1 MVLSRKKKGVNYS
14 VIEENTKLKQTIIAL
29 KSELN
34 KFRQPPLIL
43 CEVTNITHKGAVV
56 RLPNGNKFLVNI
68 SMPLVGK
75 IKPGDSV
82 LSEQKSLNI
91 VAKAGQKRKFD
102 VEKFVR
108 IEKPDVNW
116 ETIGGLSEQI
126 REIKEVIE
134 LPLKNPQLF
143 KDVGI
148 IPPKGVLLYGYSGT
162 GKTIL
167 AKAIAASTNSTFIEV
182 VGSELVQKFIGDGAK
197 LVKDIFKLAKERSP
211 SIIFIDEIDAIASE
225 RTNNGTSGEK
235 EVQRTLMQLLAEI
248 DGFSSLGDV
257 KIIGATN
264 RFDILDPAIVRPG
277 RLDRLIEVPLPNKD
291 ARAEIFKIHSKNMK
305 LNKVN
310 YSEIDKLLDG
320 FSGADIKALCTEAG
334 YFAIRQKRKHVKHED
349 FSLAVDKL
357 TSTEMETNYNLGM
370 VG

>member
-14 VIEENTKLKQTIIAL
+14 LFEENTRLKQTIIKL
-29 KSELN
+29 KSEIN

-43 CEVTNITHKGAVV
+43 CEVANITKSGAVV

-68 SMPLVGK
+68 STLLIGK

-108 IEKPDVNW
+108 IEKPDINW
-116 ETIGGLSEQI
+116 ATIGGLSEQI

-134 LPLKNPQLF
+134 LPLKNPKLF
-143 KDVGI
+143 NDVGI

-225 RTNNGTSGEK
+225 RTNTGTSGEK

-277 RLDRLIEVPLPNKD
+277 RLDRLIEVPLPNRE
-291 ARAEIFKIHSKNMK
+291 ARLEIFKIHSKNMK
-305 LNKVN
+305 LNNVK
-310 YSEIDKLLDG
+310 YEEIDKLLDG

-357 TSTEMETNYNLGM
+357 TNPAVENNYNFGM